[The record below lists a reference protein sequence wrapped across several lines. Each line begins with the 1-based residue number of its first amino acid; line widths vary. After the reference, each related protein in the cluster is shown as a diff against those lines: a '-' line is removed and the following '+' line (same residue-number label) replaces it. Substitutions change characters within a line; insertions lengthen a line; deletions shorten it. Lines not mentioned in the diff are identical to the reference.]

1 MLPHAATSS
10 WMCRMTYDDAL
21 KLLRRGHFRDLI
33 NSFTEH
39 NQFRD
44 ADLRS
49 RVLFAYV
56 LALTGRTSAA
66 SSALAFDVSKVPAP
80 LRCQVEAALGIVSWW
95 SGDHDSAWTHLR
107 CAVQR
112 ASELRDVEWIARM
125 YLHLFRF
132 ALDAR
137 PSEALGVILPGTR
150 KAVTRAGRPS
160 LTAYLHNCVAT
171 FEGHRGHLDEAFRH
185 CELADS
191 LLETDPNAWISCGIL
206 INRGCIATLCC
217 EFRDAARHFRAA
229 MDGAEVCG
237 STHMQAIAESNSAWV
252 ELLTGQ
258 FRKAEEKLKT
268 TLSNTSHVGTS
279 IGTLDLLARVY
290 LAQGQLDK
298 CEEILGP
305 MMSDRPVQY
314 STYETRWAA
323 LTRAKLLYRRGQLN
337 DALN

>member
-1 MLPHAATSS
+1 
-10 WMCRMTYDDAL
+10 MTYDDAL

-33 NSFTEH
+33 NFFSEQ
-39 NQFRD
+39 NRLRD

-49 RVLFAYV
+49 RVLLAYV
-56 LALTGRTSAA
+56 LALTGRTS
-66 SSALAFDVSKVPAP
+66 SATSVLAFDVSKVPTP

-107 CAVQR
+107 CAVQQ
-112 ASELRDVEWIARM
+112 ACDLRDVEWIARM
-125 YLHLFRF
+125 HLHLFRF
-132 ALDAR
+132 AVDAR

-171 FEGHRGHLDEAFRH
+171 FEGYRGHLDEAFRH
-185 CELADS
+185 CELAES

-206 INRGCIATLCC
+206 INRGCIATLRC
-217 EFRDAARHFRAA
+217 EFRDAARHFRGA

-237 STHMQAIAESNSAWV
+237 STHMHAIAESNSAWV

-258 FRKAEEKLKT
+258 FRKGEEKLRT
-268 TLSNTSHVGTS
+268 TLSNSSNVETS
-279 IGTLDLLARVY
+279 IGALDLLARVY

-298 CEEILGP
+298 
-305 MMSDRPVQY
+305 
-314 STYETRWAA
+314 
-323 LTRAKLLYRRGQLN
+323 
-337 DALN
+337 